1 MVLLCGDLNIN
12 SGPSNPLADLKA
24 QFDASGRVLSDDE
37 NRIMHQAQNE
47 YQNMLHI
54 LSNFRDENI
63 RDCLQENLDNQ
74 KGQPDLIEV
83 TYGDSIPA
91 ISTNSKLA
99 ERAPREVGLTN
110 SEDFGCNERLDYI
123 IQLDIRNEEA
133 EARMSMDISKQQLSL
148 SSQKWLRVA
157 CMSSLSLN

>member
-12 SGPSNPLADLKA
+12 SRPSNPLADLKA

-37 NRIMHQAQNE
+37 NKIMHQAQNE

-54 LSNFRDENI
+54 LSNFRDEKI
-63 RDCLQENLDNQ
+63 RDCLQENLDHQ

-83 TYGDSIPA
+83 TYGDFIPILA
-91 ISTNSKLA
+91 TNSKLT

-133 EARMSMDISKQQLSL
+133 EAKMSVDISQT
-148 SSQKWLRVA
+148 RIEPFVT
-157 CMSSLSLN
+157 

>member
-12 SGPSNPLADLKA
+12 SRPSNPLADLKA
-24 QFDASGRVLSDDE
+24 QFDAAGRVLSDDE
-37 NRIMHQAQNE
+37 NKIMHKAQNE

-54 LSNFRDENI
+54 LSNFRDEKI

-74 KGQPDLIEV
+74 KDQPDLIEV
-83 TYGDSIPA
+83 TYGDSISVVNA
-91 ISTNSKLA
+91 NSKLA

-110 SEDFGCNERLDYI
+110 SDDFGCGERLDYI

-133 EARMSMDISKQQLSL
+133 GSLMSIDIS
-148 SSQKWLRVA
+148 
-157 CMSSLSLN
+157 